1 MIPLMLDLSAK
12 RVLLFGAGAV
22 GVRKARHFSGCKM
35 TIVSRDISP
44 EIFSLPQV
52 SVKQMDISA
61 IEDEDLQKL
70 IERHDFV
77 IAALSDAGENER
89 IIKIA
94 NACGRWYNSATGGGS
109 TFLIPSTLS
118 GDEYTIAVSTSGLAP
133 AVPKFIR
140 EDLEE
145 RYKGLDNMIRLM
157 HDLREQLKTTT
168 ENQEER
174 AEVLRAI
181 LCDERI
187 WQACRENTDYA
198 DLVLEYL

>member
-1 MIPLMLDLSAK
+1 MLDLSAK

>member
-35 TIVSRDISP
+35 TVVSRDISP

-52 SVKQMDISA
+52 SIKQMDISEL
-61 IEDEDLQKL
+61 EDEDLQKL

-77 IAALSDAGENER
+77 IAALSDAGQNER
-89 IIKIA
+89 ITKLA
-94 NACGRWYNSATGGGS
+94 NACGRWCNTATGDGS
-109 TFLIPSTLS
+109 TFLIPSTIA
-118 GDEYTIAVSTSGLAP
+118 GEEYTIAVSTSGLAP
-133 AVPKFIR
+133 AVPRFIR

-145 RYKGLDNMIRLM
+145 RYQGLDNMIHLM
-157 HDLREQLKTTT
+157 HGLREQLKATT
-168 ENQEER
+168 ESQEAR

-181 LCDERI
+181 LRDERI
-187 WQACRENTDYA
+187 WQACRENTDCA